1 MAFLALER
9 ALIGLLLL
17 GFAAVG
23 HPYRPY
29 RGSSGACDG
38 LLGWVDRL
46 GAVARSRRARMA
58 HDGRTRGQEAAAAPP
73 PPDGGGTATPGADL
87 KRCPFSRFGCPC
99 RRSYGWTAP
108 CDRASLRRRCVRSV
122 RPHRA
127 LQGTAAA
134 AAAGEGS
141 FRPLTPGRGSLRPG
155 VPRGVVRAGA
165 AASGWGRRPCGGC
178 GGPSPRL
185 RTTTNVVGS
194 GLLPVGGSRNRKQV
208 GWRPRRRRWLVPAAL
223 GDAGWLEGR
232 QQACARGGGA
242 HAAAAAGRP
251 HGSTRRGGM
260 CFMESLTLESGDA
273 PFSTGPA

>member
-1 MAFLALER
+1 MASWG
-9 ALIGLLLL
+9 GLT
-17 GFAAVG
+17 
-23 HPYRPY
+23 
-29 RGSSGACDG
+29 
-38 LLGWVDRL
+38 GWVQW
-46 GAVARSRRARMA
+46 RAA
-58 HDGRTRGQEAAAAPP
+58 GGREWPMTAAQEVQEAAAAPP

-223 GDAGWLEGR
+223 SDAGWLEGR

-260 CFMESLTLESGDA
+260 CFMQSLTLESGDA